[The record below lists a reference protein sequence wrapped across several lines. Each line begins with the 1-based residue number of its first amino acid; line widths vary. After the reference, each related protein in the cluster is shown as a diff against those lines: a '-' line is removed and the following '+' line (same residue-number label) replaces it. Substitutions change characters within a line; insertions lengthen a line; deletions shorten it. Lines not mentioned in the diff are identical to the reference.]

1 MSMASRQQQQ
11 QQRRVVGTQSSRID
25 ASSLHQDENP
35 MNYYS
40 VIGLRTWGQ
49 NYYDTVV
56 KNSLASVS
64 NTHSETV
71 VQATPS
77 PQKKSIELR
86 VSIPQEVSS
95 IEQKNE
101 VMSPDDACKTPGHAG
116 TMSEEGQP
124 LPSTVSKHLNGM
136 FDDIMKQ
143 VFLEDGHGQGEA
155 PQEDE
160 GFRIAA
166 CPSPTREARSFRQP
180 ITEERQRDEVVL
192 NMEDMSPLLERM
204 REIDRARNGNIALP
218 LSTQA
223 PTVADEAV
231 DLEIQQTVTSTRKH
245 VPSLVHFFD
254 AHASQ
259 ASTDEKREQEMA
271 AKRAPVHGRPPL
283 PSPHS
288 FVKSLEEYLVA
299 SRYSKKLEHIMLKH
313 VLPVMHRT
321 THGKR
326 MIFAMIALAYL
337 VAIHVY
343 IITSKL

>member
-11 QQRRVVGTQSSRID
+11 QQRRVVGTQGSRID
-25 ASSLHQDENP
+25 SSSLHQNENP

-64 NTHSETV
+64 QTHSETI

-95 IEQKNE
+95 IGQKNE

-143 VFLEDGHGQGEA
+143 VFHEDGHAQGEGS
-155 PQEDE
+155 QEDE

-180 ITEERQRDEVVL
+180 IMEERRRDEVVL

-218 LSTQA
+218 LSTQG

-231 DLEIQQTVTSTRKH
+231 DLEIQQSVTSTRKH

-259 ASTDEKREQEMA
+259 SSRDEKRQEMA
-271 AKRAPVHGRPPL
+271 AKSTQVHGKPPL
-283 PSPHS
+283 PSHS
-288 FVKSLEEYLVA
+288 FVKSLEEYLVG
-299 SRYSKKLEHIMLKH
+299 SGYSKKLEHIMQKH